1 MVAANGFA
9 AHLSLWALYLVIHL
23 PLLAE
28 AQTTAVYLGCY
39 SDTATH
45 QLSHVIS
52 TNDPALT
59 VEKCV
64 NDCRAMG
71 FAYSGTQHGKECYC
85 GWMLGQRHPESD
97 CNSACTGDS
106 SQTCGGAYKNSVF
119 YIAGY
124 KGCYVDS
131 SINRKLPY
139 LAYNS
144 NSLTGKLCTGMC
156 RGLGYTYAGIQYGK
170 QCYCGS
176 SSPGTLAPAA
186 NQCDKTCSG
195 NSHEVC
201 GGTLRNTVY
210 DLTGYVGCFKD
221 HLSRQMP
228 REIVDASLTVDTC
241 RSTCKTLGYDYA
253 ALSNRTKCFC
263 GDDPGDKAAESECNL
278 PCGGNAGQTCGA
290 PYRSSVYHL
299 YAPIETYSPTNNPT
313 SLSPTTGHPSSRPT
327 DAPTLTPTSH
337 PTTLNPT
344 TGTPTQSPSDSPSAS
359 PESAAPSCTPTTN
372 PTIKHTSSS
381 SSTFCTCSTPN
392 AGTAG
397 FNQFSCSDGSSATCA
412 ANEQCY
418 SITAFPKSSAS
429 TLGCAPSGTQIH
441 TVKCNATAKDTLL
454 AVYLHGIKIPQSAV
468 GVVEFKTRTG
478 PRYTIGIEA
487 KSVNPGPSCAN
498 AGIALACMSETDQ
511 NWDGFETNMKDWLA
525 FSSMADAPPKT
536 TWGDEGGDLSDFSL
550 PCESTAN
557 FPVPIKDAKY
567 LRVHSVP
574 KKLWASSGK
583 QYAWLV
589 ASRPHRTF
597 SPTVT
602 GAPSSTPT
610 TETPTY
616 TGRPSASPTSW
627 APTLCPATATPTH
640 TGTPT
645 AGPFILA
652 GGATLTEDISKV
664 ATYPG
669 SPVSPGGEIVGMD
682 IDATPGAPKT
692 LYYCVANGEHRI
704 SKMDVSTEVY
714 TTLAGAATSGKI
726 DGAMTTAR
734 FKDPHGVDV
743 VYHNAGAP
751 ILYVADMEN
760 HRIRKIDI
768 NADSVTSV
776 AGNLLGGSSG
786 RVDGSLNLAKFKK
799 PTDVAARAKAN
810 GDTVLYIA
818 DSGNN
823 VLRKIV
829 LPLGEVSTLAGT
841 GNTISTQT
849 LDGPA
854 NFVEFKTPAQVQLDL
869 SFGAEMLYV
878 TDKGFH
884 AVRAVDLQT
893 MLVTTVAGKVGTA
906 GQVDGKTA
914 EARFNN
920 PTGLV
925 IKPNHPSS
933 TLYITEATRVRVVDL
948 GVKAVFP
955 VAGGGSYNNGPG
967 GVVKFTSLESIAW
980 SPDPFTVVV
989 ADQGVFKKI
998 FLTATFSPTS
1008 LPTYTGESWSTFKA
1022 ELFHKYSGDFTQ
1034 CIWHPEENTY
1044 RGKGRCARYLE
1055 DRQLM

>member
-1 MVAANGFA
+1 
-9 AHLSLWALYLVIHL
+9 
-23 PLLAE
+23 
-28 AQTTAVYLGCY
+28 
-39 SDTATH
+39 
-45 QLSHVIS
+45 
-52 TNDPALT
+52 
-59 VEKCV
+59 
-64 NDCRAMG
+64 
-71 FAYSGTQHGKECYC
+71 
-85 GWMLGQRHPESD
+85 
-97 CNSACTGDS
+97 
-106 SQTCGGAYKNSVF
+106 
-119 YIAGY
+119 
-124 KGCYVDS
+124 
-131 SINRKLPY
+131 
-139 LAYNS
+139 
-144 NSLTGKLCTGMC
+144 
-156 RGLGYTYAGIQYGK
+156 
-170 QCYCGS
+170 
-176 SSPGTLAPAA
+176 
-186 NQCDKTCSG
+186 
-195 NSHEVC
+195 
-201 GGTLRNTVY
+201 
-210 DLTGYVGCFKD
+210 
-221 HLSRQMP
+221 
-228 REIVDASLTVDTC
+228 
-241 RSTCKTLGYDYA
+241 
-253 ALSNRTKCFC
+253 
-263 GDDPGDKAAESECNL
+263 
-278 PCGGNAGQTCGA
+278 
-290 PYRSSVYHL
+290 
-299 YAPIETYSPTNNPT
+299 
-313 SLSPTTGHPSSRPT
+313 
-327 DAPTLTPTSH
+327 
-337 PTTLNPT
+337 
-344 TGTPTQSPSDSPSAS
+344 
-359 PESAAPSCTPTTN
+359 
-372 PTIKHTSSS
+372 
-381 SSTFCTCSTPN
+381 
-392 AGTAG
+392 
-397 FNQFSCSDGSSATCA
+397 
-412 ANEQCY
+412 
-418 SITAFPKSSAS
+418 
-429 TLGCAPSGTQIH
+429 
-441 TVKCNATAKDTLL
+441 
-454 AVYLHGIKIPQSAV
+454 
-468 GVVEFKTRTG
+468 
-478 PRYTIGIEA
+478 
-487 KSVNPGPSCAN
+487 
-498 AGIALACMSETDQ
+498 
-511 NWDGFETNMKDWLA
+511 MKDWLA

-692 LYYCVANGEHRI
+692 LY
-704 SKMDVSTEVY
+704 
-714 TTLAGAATSGKI
+714 
-726 DGAMTTAR
+726 
-734 FKDPHGVDV
+734 
-743 VYHNAGAP
+743 
-751 ILYVADMEN
+751 VADMEN

-906 GQVDGKTA
+906 GQIDGKTA